1 MQLLSRIAALPHQNY
16 VLSLLQTSFS
26 VSFVSSVWKE
36 CTKALQPTVGGVGGD
51 FGETHG
57 YGVEHFTRINFTS

>member
-26 VSFVSSVWKE
+26 VSYVSGVWKE
-36 CTKALQPTVGGVGGD
+36 CTKAPHPTVGGVGGD
-51 FGETHG
+51 F
-57 YGVEHFTRINFTS
+57 S